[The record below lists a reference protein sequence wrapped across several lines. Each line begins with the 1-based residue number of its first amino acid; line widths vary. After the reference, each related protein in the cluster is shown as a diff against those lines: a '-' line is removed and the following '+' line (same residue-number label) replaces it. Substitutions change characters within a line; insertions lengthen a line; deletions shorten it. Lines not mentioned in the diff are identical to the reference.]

1 MFNQLLGS
9 DLDQQLEQ
17 PQLPLQQLLIHQ
29 LKSDFAGSR
38 NADRNMELLQ
48 FPACDSGE
56 ESKALHAAGKV
67 HEAW

>member
-1 MFNQLLGS
+1 VLNQLLGS

-17 PQLPLQQLLIHQ
+17 PQLPLQQLLVHQ

-38 NADRNMELLQ
+38 NADGNVELLQ

-56 ESKALHAAGKV
+56 ESKALHAVGKV
-67 HEAW
+67 HEVC